1 MCTKCHNH
9 IHCSIISVVF
19 TIVLRGEEN
28 EENKKG
34 SIVAHYYVLLCKLNC
49 CKLDTFC
56 ILPLPSICLSYFSLR
71 QQNAREDKKDNEK
84 PNNKTGQRKKNTWT
98 LPLVKMHLPSC
109 FYTPKRV
116 SKRGIKNIICRGRVK
131 ITTTREKKWT
141 LIRSEYTINI
151 ILCRLF
157 ADENLY

>member
-28 EENKKG
+28 EENKKRE
-34 SIVAHYYVLLCKLNC
+34 HRCPLLCAVVQ
-49 CKLDTFC
+49 TEY

-84 PNNKTGQRKKNTWT
+84 LNNKTGQRKKNTWT

-116 SKRGIKNIICRGRVK
+116 SKRGIKNKISRERVK